1 MTLQVVGTNGTL
13 TFTDTT
19 NITVS
24 AGANASTAITL
35 REIPVSKHYLNGFT
49 FLGTEHFNGSETI
62 RVIID
67 DLGNKDGVA
76 QTLERTIDI
85 TVTPINDEP
94 INTSGRPDTNE
105 DTPLVLSQANSNQIS
120 VADPDSGDNSQN
132 LNITLTVPDFDNDSV
147 IDGTLTFSTTNGLT
161 FDTSVGGGDGT
172 IPASLFTFT
181 GSITNLNTALNGI
194 TFSPAADFNGTTK
207 INIISTDGTLSDTD
221 DLAIT
226 VTLSMTRLLGLS
238 PIPDVNED
246 ETLTFTILTQLHRL
260 IGLVSQMEQTVT
272 SLH

>member
-1 MTLQVVGTNGTL
+1 MVGTNGTL

-19 NITVS
+19 NVTVS

-35 REIPVSKHYLNGFT
+35 EGNPQSLNTTLNGFT
-49 FLGTEHFNGSETI
+49 FLSTEHFNGSETI

-67 DLGNKDGVA
+67 DLGNKDGAA

-94 INTSGRPDTNE
+94 INTLPVAQNTNE

-132 LNITLTVPDFDNDSV
+132 LTITLTDPDFDNDSV

-172 IPASLFTFT
+172 IPASL
-181 GSITNLNTALNGI
+181 LHL
-194 TFSPAADFNGTTK
+194 PAA
-207 INIISTDGTLSDTD
+207 
-221 DLAIT
+221 
-226 VTLSMTRLLGLS
+226 
-238 PIPDVNED
+238 
-246 ETLTFTILTQLHRL
+246 
-260 IGLVSQMEQTVT
+260 
-272 SLH
+272 